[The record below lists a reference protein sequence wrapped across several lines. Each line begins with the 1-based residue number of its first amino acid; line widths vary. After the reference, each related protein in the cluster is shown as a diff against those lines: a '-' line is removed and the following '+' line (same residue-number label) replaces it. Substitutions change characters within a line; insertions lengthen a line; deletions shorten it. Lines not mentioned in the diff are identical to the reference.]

1 MSSAEEFPSI
11 RPGGS
16 LLLAWRIKDKNIL
29 IVGGGEV
36 AASRIV
42 KALEADAKVILIC
55 PEKGLNKEVR
65 YRIEN
70 NQIHK
75 WINREFQNDDLDE
88 EGGIDM
94 VLSAIDN
101 PERSREICLLC
112 REKKIPVN
120 VADVPPMCDFYFM
133 AEHRDGPLQIS
144 VSTNGKGPKMATM
157 IRNKVAENLPNGIG
171 DTIEKVGLLRQKLR
185 QYDSE
190 HKSSKKRMNWM
201 SRICEEWTMEEL
213 KLLDENLINLLL
225 QFYEQDHTP
234 TYSSIIKQLSNKE
247 QFDQNLKIDKKG
259 KVILVGA
266 GPGDPDLLTFKAR
279 QALLDADL
287 VITDRLI
294 PESLYSMVK
303 CEVRMAPTKKSGD
316 GDNGGDGDEGK
327 KSRSAEAQDLLQ
339 SWCLKA
345 CKEGKIVVRLKIGDP
360 FLFSRG
366 GEEVLFFKEN
376 GCAVE
381 VIAGISSALSA
392 PMAAN
397 VPVTYRGLSNQV
409 TIMTGQAAQGKL
421 PEVPNYNPMCTLIAL
436 MAVGKAEE
444 LSKELLNKGYPKYLS
459 AVFVENAD
467 RPNQRIIYATVE
479 SLGKIVEKENV
490 ISPSTLII
498 GRVVNAIIK
507 NVNEENDN
515 VSSPTIT

>member
-1 MSSAEEFPSI
+1 MTSAEEFPSI

-42 KALEADAKVILIC
+42 KALEAGAKVILIC

-101 PERSREICLLC
+101 PERSHEICLLC

-171 DTIEKVGLLRQKLR
+171 DTIEKVGLLRQRLR
-185 QYDSE
+185 QYDPE

-201 SRICEEWTMEEL
+201 SRICEE
-213 KLLDENLINLLL
+213 
-225 QFYEQDHTP
+225 
-234 TYSSIIKQLSNKE
+234 
-247 QFDQNLKIDKKG
+247 
-259 KVILVGA
+259 
-266 GPGDPDLLTFKAR
+266 
-279 QALLDADL
+279 
-287 VITDRLI
+287 
-294 PESLYSMVK
+294 
-303 CEVRMAPTKKSGD
+303 
-316 GDNGGDGDEGK
+316 
-327 KSRSAEAQDLLQ
+327 
-339 SWCLKA
+339 
-345 CKEGKIVVRLKIGDP
+345 
-360 FLFSRG
+360 
-366 GEEVLFFKEN
+366 
-376 GCAVE
+376 
-381 VIAGISSALSA
+381 
-392 PMAAN
+392 
-397 VPVTYRGLSNQV
+397 
-409 TIMTGQAAQGKL
+409 
-421 PEVPNYNPMCTLIAL
+421 
-436 MAVGKAEE
+436 
-444 LSKELLNKGYPKYLS
+444 
-459 AVFVENAD
+459 
-467 RPNQRIIYATVE
+467 
-479 SLGKIVEKENV
+479 
-490 ISPSTLII
+490 
-498 GRVVNAIIK
+498 
-507 NVNEENDN
+507 
-515 VSSPTIT
+515 

>member
-157 IRNKVAENLPNGIG
+157 I
-171 DTIEKVGLLRQKLR
+171 Q
-185 QYDSE
+185 
-190 HKSSKKRMNWM
+190 
-201 SRICEEWTMEEL
+201 WTMEEL

-247 QFDQNLKIDKKG
+247 QFDQNLKSDKKG